1 MKAIDTIKHNLPGA
15 ILSVCE
21 SGNKIRHY
29 CSGTGD
35 IKENKPFDP
44 NMLFQIGRI
53 TRMFTAA
60 IVLKL
65 VESGML
71 DLDMPMDLLA
81 HENRLDSGRL
91 QLIVNQYSYLKPLTL
106 RELLNQT
113 SGLPSYDQTA
123 RYQRMFFEKPK
134 KVWQAEGYLDLIT
147 GKEVRYRL
155 GYELPVRGIYS
166 ESTTNFIII
175 SLVLEAATGQHVSQ
189 QMRLFFDSFG
199 LNNTHYSS
207 HGVLDEQLLPKLAH
221 GYMPISHP
229 WAEAFR
235 HLPILTYNDNRELQ
249 VYDITNAYN
258 FNGLAGSASMST
270 TTDLIHWIK
279 ALVKG
284 KVLVSSFRE
293 MFKVVPVLSYG
304 SSYEDQD
311 FYGLGIHKTLS
322 KRYGEIIWNAGN
334 NFGYG
339 ALIAYSVDRDIA
351 FALAVN
357 VSRYMI
363 NIHSDGVV
371 ADVLAELL
379 H

>member
-1 MKAIDTIKHNLPGA
+1 MKAIDTVKYNLPGA

-29 CSGTGD
+29 CLGAGD
-35 IKENKPFDP
+35 IKENKTFDP
-44 NMLFQIGRI
+44 NMLFQTGRI

-65 VESGML
+65 VESGVL
-71 DLDMPMDLLA
+71 DLDMPMDSLA
-81 HENRLDSGRL
+81 HKHRLDSGRL

-147 GKEVRYRL
+147 GNEVRYRL
-155 GYELPVRGIYS
+155 GYELPIRGIYS
-166 ESTTNFIII
+166 ESTTNFIILT
-175 SLVLEAATGQHVSQ
+175 LVLEAATGQHVSQ
-189 QMRLFFDSFG
+189 QMRLFFDWFG

-235 HLPILTYNDNRELQ
+235 HLPILTFNDNRELQ

-258 FNGLAGSASMST
+258 FNGLAGSASIST
-270 TTDLIHWIK
+270 TTDLIHWMK
-279 ALVKG
+279 ALVNG
-284 KVLVSSFRE
+284 KVLVSTFRE

-363 NIHSDGVV
+363 NIHSEGIV

>member
-1 MKAIDTIKHNLPGA
+1 MKAIDTVKYNLPGA

-21 SGNKIRHY
+21 PGNKIRHY
-29 CSGTGD
+29 CSGAGD
-35 IKENKPFDP
+35 IKENKTFDP
-44 NMLFQIGRI
+44 NMLFQTGRI

-60 IVLKL
+60 IVWKL
-65 VESGML
+65 VESGVL
-71 DLDMPMDLLA
+71 DLDMPMDSLA
-81 HENRLDSGRL
+81 HKHRLDSGRL

-147 GKEVRYRL
+147 GNEVRYRL
-155 GYELPVRGIYS
+155 GYELPIRGIYS
-166 ESTTNFIII
+166 ESTTNFIILT
-175 SLVLEAATGQHVSQ
+175 LVLEAATGQHVSQ

-235 HLPILTYNDNRELQ
+235 HLPILTFNDNRELQ

-258 FNGLAGSASMST
+258 FNGLAGSASIST
-270 TTDLIHWIK
+270 TTDLIHWMK
-279 ALVKG
+279 ALVNG
-284 KVLVSSFRE
+284 KVLVSTFRE

-363 NIHSDGVV
+363 NIHSEGIV

>member
-1 MKAIDTIKHNLPGA
+1 MKAIDTVKYNLPGA

-21 SGNKIRHY
+21 PGNKIRHY
-29 CSGTGD
+29 CSGAGD
-35 IKENKPFDP
+35 IKENKTFDP
-44 NMLFQIGRI
+44 NMLFQTGRI

-65 VESGML
+65 VESGVL
-71 DLDMPMDLLA
+71 DLDMPMDSLA
-81 HENRLDSGRL
+81 HKHRLDSGRL

-147 GKEVRYRL
+147 GNEVRYRL
-155 GYELPVRGIYS
+155 GYELPIRGIYS
-166 ESTTNFIII
+166 ESTTNFIILT
-175 SLVLEAATGQHVSQ
+175 LVLEAATGQHVSQ

-235 HLPILTYNDNRELQ
+235 HLPILTFNDNRELQ

-258 FNGLAGSASMST
+258 FNGLAGSASIST
-270 TTDLIHWIK
+270 TTDLIHWMK
-279 ALVKG
+279 ALVNG
-284 KVLVSSFRE
+284 KVLVSTFRE

-363 NIHSDGVV
+363 NIHSEGIV

>member
-1 MKAIDTIKHNLPGA
+1 
-15 ILSVCE
+15 
-21 SGNKIRHY
+21 
-29 CSGTGD
+29 
-35 IKENKPFDP
+35 
-44 NMLFQIGRI
+44 
-53 TRMFTAA
+53 
-60 IVLKL
+60 
-65 VESGML
+65 
-71 DLDMPMDLLA
+71 
-81 HENRLDSGRL
+81 
-91 QLIVNQYSYLKPLTL
+91 
-106 RELLNQT
+106 
-113 SGLPSYDQTA
+113 
-123 RYQRMFFEKPK
+123 
-134 KVWQAEGYLDLIT
+134 
-147 GKEVRYRL
+147 
-155 GYELPVRGIYS
+155 
-166 ESTTNFIII
+166 
-175 SLVLEAATGQHVSQ
+175 
-189 QMRLFFDSFG
+189 
-199 LNNTHYSS
+199 
-207 HGVLDEQLLPKLAH
+207 
-221 GYMPISHP
+221 
-229 WAEAFR
+229 
-235 HLPILTYNDNRELQ
+235 
-249 VYDITNAYN
+249 
-258 FNGLAGSASMST
+258 MST